1 MSKKQDQ
8 NKAKPK
14 NTLRGGIT
22 QAARKEQR
30 EENRA
35 RKKKNAK
42 SNVKSN
48 TTNNSVKANPE
59 LDGKSFNFLEFIKDK
74 RTHHVVGVFLIL
86 FSAYLLLAFISY
98 LKTWQAD
105 DNLVSGGLWNALRSE
120 TPAENSMGKLAAW
133 FGYLFIK
140 KWFGLGSFLLLLF
153 VANTGLRALGK
164 RWLGF
169 GECLAISM
177 AGAIWASV
185 LFAFLFQ
192 KPDHQVWGGL
202 FGFQM
207 VDWIRSALGSF
218 GLVVILLGSA
228 VLYVG
233 MVFGFAIFKRKDK
246 NKTPTDPE
254 NNEDEKSS
262 MVHTEITNK
271 DIATDEPLLTHE
283 MTGDMVIF
291 EKEIIKD
298 EIIPDQEHKDQVIKA
313 NDDSF
318 ELEINKVDPEIQQQ
332 DDEDSA
338 FFTIEDTSSKPD
350 VANNDEIPERGGLD
364 TPYDPTLDLSSY
376 VFPGIDLLDDHGSG
390 QSKVTMDELESNKN
404 RIVETLSHYDIR
416 IQKIKATPGPTVT
429 LYEIVP
435 ESGIRISRIK
445 NLEDDI
451 ALSLSALGIRII
463 APIPGKGTIGIEVP
477 NINKETVSM
486 RSMLESEKFQ
496 SSKMELPVA
505 IGKTISNEPFIADLT
520 KMPHLLIAGA
530 TGQGKSVGLNAL
542 ITSLLYKKHP
552 SQLKFVFVDPKKVEL
567 ALYACIENHFLAK
580 LPDEKDAIITD
591 VTKVIATLNSLTVL
605 MDQRYDLL
613 KNAGTKNLI
622 EYNAKFTA
630 RKLNPNDGHHYMPYI
645 VLVIDE
651 FADLIMTAG
660 KEVELPVARIA
671 QLARAV
677 GIHLVIATQRPS
689 VDVITGK
696 IKANFPARIAFRV
709 SSKVDSRTI
718 LDINGA
724 DQLIGRGDM
733 LFSHGSDLMRLQ
745 CAFIDTPE
753 IERLTDFIGSQQ
765 GYHCAFELPE
775 PPAEQGASGKDFDSR
790 DRDPMFEEAARI
802 IVNTQQ
808 GSTSL
813 LQRKL
818 QLGHN
823 RAGRIMDQLE
833 AAGIVGPP
841 LGSKPREVYFKDEGS
856 LEQFLK
862 NLQ

>member
-35 RKKKNAK
+35 RKKKKPTTTTK
-42 SNVKSN
+42 SNKNSEIKSK
-48 TTNNSVKANPE
+48 SE
-59 LDGKSFNFLEFIKDK
+59 LDKKSFNFVEFIKDK
-74 RTHHVVGVFLIL
+74 RTHNVLGVFLIL
-86 FSAYLLLAFISY
+86 LSVYLLFAFISY

-105 DNLVSGGLWNALRSE
+105 DNLVSGGLWNSLSSE

-133 FGYLFIK
+133 FGYVFLK
-140 KWFGLGSFLLLLF
+140 KWFGLGSFLLLLSI
-153 VANTGLRALGK
+153 ANTGIRALGK
-164 RWLGF
+164 RWLGI
-169 GECLAISM
+169 GECLAITL
-177 AGAIWASV
+177 AGAIWVSV

-192 KPDHQVWGGL
+192 KPDHQVLGGL
-202 FGFQM
+202 FGFQI
-207 VDWIRSALGSF
+207 VNWISSAIGSF
-218 GLVVILLGSA
+218 GLVVLLLGAA

-233 MVFGFAIFKRKDK
+233 LVFGFAIFKRSNKVNLEDDK
-246 NKTPTDPE
+246 QDAQNKTIVNDEVDKLEKDP
-254 NNEDEKSS
+254 
-262 MVHTEITNK
+262 MVIHDFNQE
-271 DIATDEPLLTHE
+271 L
-283 MTGDMVIF
+283 TGDMVVF
-291 EKEIIKD
+291 EKECVSKDILNTNDQPLIKS
-298 EIIPDQEHKDQVIKA
+298 QEDT
-313 NDDSF
+313 F
-318 ELEINKVDPEIQQQ
+318 ELDVNDIKNNDIQQQ
-332 DDEDSA
+332 EDDDNA
-338 FFTIEDTSSKPD
+338 FFTIEDTTSKPD
-350 VANNDEIPERGGLD
+350 TSLTDNEPERGSLE

-390 QSKVTMDELESNKN
+390 QSKVTMEELESNKN

-530 TGQGKSVGLNAL
+530 TGQGKSVGLNAI

-567 ALYACIENHFLAK
+567 ALYSCIENHFLAK

-630 RKLNPNDGHHYMPYI
+630 RKLNPNEGHHYMPYI

-753 IERLTDFIGSQQ
+753 IEKLTDFIGNQQ

-775 PPAEQGASGKDFDSR
+775 PPTEQGASGKDFDSH

-802 IVNTQQ
+802 IVSTQQ

-833 AAGIVGPP
+833 SAGIVGPP